1 MSSRARIDLTRLAD
15 VSRLSPAVL
24 ASLAEAASVMLD
36 LHHPVPPPP
45 TAGKLVRGGE
55 ATPVE
60 IHWTDP
66 THQQRETHAN
76 EKDAAEDG
84 GAAVAIAAVRALGY
98 VVVRRTRQGSGCDYL
113 MVREGEPENDFHKL
127 EVSGSSAGNLSAR
140 LKEKVEQGKA
150 GDLDRPGAAVV
161 VGFKVARILM
171 EEWT

>member
-1 MSSRARIDLTRLAD
+1 MSSRVRIDLTRLAD

-36 LHHPVPPPP
+36 VYHPAPPPP
-45 TAGKLVRGGE
+45 TAGNLVQGSVARPVDITWE
-55 ATPVE
+55 APAQ
-60 IHWTDP
+60 
-66 THQQRETHAN
+66 QQRETHAN

-84 GAAVAIAAVRALGY
+84 GAAIAIAAVRALGY

-127 EVSGSSAGNLSAR
+127 EVSGTGAGNLSSR
-140 LKEKVEQGKA
+140 LKEKVAQGKA

-161 VGFKVARILM
+161 VGFKAARILV